1 VENLKSFKNELQN
14 IVFGNDGKG
23 EGNLI
28 KTVQAYLKSD
38 TNAGANVKSKFRS
51 KPEEERTL
59 KEKGFCL

>member
-1 VENLKSFKNELQN
+1 VESLKSFKNELQN

-28 KTVQAYLKSD
+28 KTVQANLKSD
-38 TNAGANVKSKFRS
+38 TNAGANAKAKFKF

-59 KEKGFCL
+59 KEKDFCL